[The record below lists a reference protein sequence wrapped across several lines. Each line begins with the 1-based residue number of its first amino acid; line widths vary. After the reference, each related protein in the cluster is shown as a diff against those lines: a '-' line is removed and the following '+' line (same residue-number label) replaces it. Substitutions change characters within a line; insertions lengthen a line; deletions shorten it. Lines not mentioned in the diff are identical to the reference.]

1 MIAKRLPSYYL
12 LAGLAAATIT
22 VLSGFLV
29 WKQRREGYAMAE
41 VAVAN
46 TAGVLASQVENSLD
60 QANSLLLSVCQR
72 YVDAASRGPG
82 EVGRLADQVK
92 REVPNY
98 PLVSRVGIT
107 DDRGEGFFNTNFPTL
122 SAQHLDLSDRD
133 YFQRARSGEKGLIF
147 AGPLRTKLTNEW
159 SQVLA
164 RRIESDRGAFLG
176 VAFVVLPVQRI
187 GKVFAQVG
195 LGASGAINLR
205 TADLMEVVRYPDL
218 SGTGQDIGNRN
229 VSARIQEL
237 MRTDPGRERYVYQT
251 VAPVDGVER
260 IYAYQKFAHSPF
272 WMTVGRATADFATAW
287 RRTAALLA
295 VLSLAMAGLLAWWAR
310 GLAKTHEDL
319 EKRITEK
326 EAAEIRLRDSNT
338 RFRMFVRDAPVAMAM
353 FDRDMRYLVASRR
366 WAEDYALEEQG
377 LIGRS
382 CYEVSQDTA
391 PAWKAMHARALA
403 GEQVG
408 TDEDRFERKDGRVQ
422 WLRWAAKPWYETD
435 GGIGGIIIF
444 SEDLSARR
452 LVRENQ
458 ERYRELV
465 ENSLVGVYIVQDGV
479 YRYVNPHFAHLFGY
493 DSQDQLAGSVCQ
505 LDLVAPE
512 AGPTVTEQMAS
523 AGQAPTPSRHY
534 STEGMKRDGRPIAI
548 EVFDSVTEYEG
559 RPALQGMLL
568 DITERKRMERELAEH
583 RTHLER
589 LLEDRTAKLKESER
603 FFRSLADKV
612 PSTIGYW
619 TPDMRNVFANLA
631 YRNWFGKMP
640 EEIHGTHMRDLLGE
654 ALYAK
659 EEPHYQKA
667 LSGIPEVF
675 ERSVI
680 APDGARKSLLLHLTP
695 DFNGTTVI
703 GFFSQGTDIS
713 EVKEAESKLQLQRE
727 ELEDLYSKAPC
738 GYHSLSLDGTI
749 QRMNDTELNW
759 LGYTRDEVVGKKRI
773 TDFMTPASVQTYM
786 ENFPRFLAAGRIQ
799 DLEFELIRKDG
810 KILPGL
816 LSATAVLDDQGRFQ
830 ASRSVFQDY
839 TNLHNQQDTLRS
851 ILTASPMAV
860 RIARLSD
867 NRVSFMNKAFTQL
880 VQRSAE
886 QALQMDISQTYM
898 DPSVFDDIR
907 QRLGRGEIVLNRLV
921 QLHLPDRPE
930 VPSVWALGSYMVI
943 DYEGEKS
950 VLAWLFDVSELQ
962 HAKQSAEAA
971 TLAKTAFL
979 ANMSHEIRT
988 PMNAILGLAYL
999 LEQAALPEDATGL
1012 VRKIRKAGRSL
1023 LGIIN
1028 DILDFSKVESGKL
1041 EVEAAPF
1048 RLSDVLD
1055 SLATVM
1061 ATSAVSKNLDLV
1073 IAIPPARAGMLCGD
1087 ALRLEQV
1094 LINLTGN
1101 AIKFTERGQV
1111 GVDIKLVAESGTRV
1125 TLRFSVS
1132 DTGIGIPPEAQKE
1145 IFAPFSQ
1152 ADASTTRRFGG
1163 TGLGL
1168 AISRRLVTLMGGQL
1182 KVVSVPGRGSEFW
1195 FELTFERSQD
1205 VWTSAPEMA
1214 HLDVLVADDNAT
1226 AREALSTVVQSLG
1239 WSATTVDSGEA
1250 AIQHVVTQREHER
1263 SSDVLLLD
1271 WKMPG
1276 VDGLAAAKVIRGELK
1291 LADDT
1296 IVIMVTAY
1304 ERDELVSQPDSHLAD
1319 AVLTKPVTPSALY
1332 NAVSRALRV
1341 RRGGEAALPG
1351 PTRQRLA
1358 GVRIQVVDDS
1368 EINREVAQRIFA
1380 GEGAHVVLAN
1390 DGRQAVDWLQAH
1402 PNDVDIVLMDV
1413 QMPVMNGYE
1422 ATRAIRGVPILARL
1436 PVVALTAGAF
1446 LEQRELAG
1454 KAGMSGFLSKPFDVD
1469 AAIALIVQ
1477 LTGHAADGG
1486 AFAEAVPGPMAG
1498 SAGQDLP
1505 GLAVGRGL
1513 DVWNEVAAYQQY
1525 LRKFV
1530 REYADV
1536 VDQLRRRTR
1545 AEAAALAHKLKGA
1558 AGSLALEG
1566 VSDCAGEVDRRLRA
1580 DQDPSAALAGLQAA
1594 VATALTSIAQFAPP
1608 PATPSA
1614 DGSSEIL
1621 DPQGMAL
1628 LLGQMVAACDT
1639 DSLSAVRPALAA
1651 LVKVAPPASLEA
1663 IQAALENFDF
1673 RGAEAA
1679 TRRLAETLD
1688 ISLRAE

>member
-1 MIAKRLPSYYL
+1 M
-12 LAGLAAATIT
+12 
-22 VLSGFLV
+22 
-29 WKQRREGYAMAE
+29 
-41 VAVAN
+41 
-46 TAGVLASQVENSLD
+46 
-60 QANSLLLSVCQR
+60 
-72 YVDAASRGPG
+72 
-82 EVGRLADQVK
+82 
-92 REVPNY
+92 
-98 PLVSRVGIT
+98 
-107 DDRGEGFFNTNFPTL
+107 
-122 SAQHLDLSDRD
+122 
-133 YFQRARSGEKGLIF
+133 
-147 AGPLRTKLTNEW
+147 
-159 SQVLA
+159 
-164 RRIESDRGAFLG
+164 
-176 VAFVVLPVQRI
+176 
-187 GKVFAQVG
+187 
-195 LGASGAINLR
+195 
-205 TADLMEVVRYPDL
+205 
-218 SGTGQDIGNRN
+218 
-229 VSARIQEL
+229 
-237 MRTDPGRERYVYQT
+237 
-251 VAPVDGVER
+251 
-260 IYAYQKFAHSPF
+260 
-272 WMTVGRATADFATAW
+272 
-287 RRTAALLA
+287 
-295 VLSLAMAGLLAWWAR
+295 
-310 GLAKTHEDL
+310 
-319 EKRITEK
+319 
-326 EAAEIRLRDSNT
+326 
-338 RFRMFVRDAPVAMAM
+338 
-353 FDRDMRYLVASRR
+353 
-366 WAEDYALEEQG
+366 
-377 LIGRS
+377 
-382 CYEVSQDTA
+382 
-391 PAWKAMHARALA
+391 
-403 GEQVG
+403 
-408 TDEDRFERKDGRVQ
+408 
-422 WLRWAAKPWYETD
+422 
-435 GGIGGIIIF
+435 
-444 SEDLSARR
+444 
-452 LVRENQ
+452 
-458 ERYRELV
+458 
-465 ENSLVGVYIVQDGV
+465 
-479 YRYVNPHFAHLFGY
+479 
-493 DSQDQLAGSVCQ
+493 
-505 LDLVAPE
+505 
-512 AGPTVTEQMAS
+512 
-523 AGQAPTPSRHY
+523 
-534 STEGMKRDGRPIAI
+534 
-548 EVFDSVTEYEG
+548 
-559 RPALQGMLL
+559 
-568 DITERKRMERELAEH
+568 
-583 RTHLER
+583 
-589 LLEDRTAKLKESER
+589 
-603 FFRSLADKV
+603 
-612 PSTIGYW
+612 
-619 TPDMRNVFANLA
+619 
-631 YRNWFGKMP
+631 
-640 EEIHGTHMRDLLGE
+640 
-654 ALYAK
+654 
-659 EEPHYQKA
+659 
-667 LSGIPEVF
+667 
-675 ERSVI
+675 
-680 APDGARKSLLLHLTP
+680 
-695 DFNGTTVI
+695 
-703 GFFSQGTDIS
+703 
-713 EVKEAESKLQLQRE
+713 
-727 ELEDLYSKAPC
+727 
-738 GYHSLSLDGTI
+738 
-749 QRMNDTELNW
+749 
-759 LGYTRDEVVGKKRI
+759 
-773 TDFMTPASVQTYM
+773 
-786 ENFPRFLAAGRIQ
+786 
-799 DLEFELIRKDG
+799 
-810 KILPGL
+810 
-816 LSATAVLDDQGRFQ
+816 
-830 ASRSVFQDY
+830 
-839 TNLHNQQDTLRS
+839 
-851 ILTASPMAV
+851 
-860 RIARLSD
+860 
-867 NRVSFMNKAFTQL
+867 
-880 VQRSAE
+880 
-886 QALQMDISQTYM
+886 
-898 DPSVFDDIR
+898 
-907 QRLGRGEIVLNRLV
+907 
-921 QLHLPDRPE
+921 
-930 VPSVWALGSYMVI
+930 
-943 DYEGEKS
+943 
-950 VLAWLFDVSELQ
+950 
-962 HAKQSAEAA
+962 
-971 TLAKTAFL
+971 
-979 ANMSHEIRT
+979 
-988 PMNAILGLAYL
+988 
-999 LEQAALPEDATGL
+999 
-1012 VRKIRKAGRSL
+1012 
-1023 LGIIN
+1023 
-1028 DILDFSKVESGKL
+1028 
-1041 EVEAAPF
+1041 
-1048 RLSDVLD
+1048 
-1055 SLATVM
+1055 
-1061 ATSAVSKNLDLV
+1061 
-1073 IAIPPARAGMLCGD
+1073 
-1087 ALRLEQV
+1087 
-1094 LINLTGN
+1094 
-1101 AIKFTERGQV
+1101 
-1111 GVDIKLVAESGTRV
+1111 DIKLVAESGTRV

-1250 AIQHVVTQREHER
+1250 AIQHVVTQRERER

-1486 AFAEAVPGPMAG
+1486 AFAEAVPGPMTAPMAG
-1498 SAGQDLP
+1498 SPGQDLP

-1688 ISLRAE
+1688 ISLGAE